1 MFDMELPWWEFVVRG
16 AIVYAVLLV
25 LIRIAGRR
33 TVGQFTPFELL
44 VVMLLSES
52 VSNSLSGSDK
62 SISGGLIIA
71 TTLIALNI
79 LLATLTARSRK
90 ISDLVDGTPVL
101 LGRDGIVFHD
111 VRKARRVSEDEIQQA
126 LHQTDCSLA
135 EMKCI
140 FLEADGSITVL
151 QKKPGQS

>member
-1 MFDMELPWWEFVVRG
+1 MFDMEMPWWEFIARG
-16 AIVYAVLLV
+16 TIVYLALLV
-25 LIRIAGRR
+25 LIRISGRR

-52 VSNSLSGSDK
+52 VSNSLSGSDE
-62 SISGGLIIA
+62 SISGGLIVA
-71 TTLIALNI
+71 ATLIALNMF
-79 LLATLTARSRK
+79 LATITARNRK
-90 ISDLVDGTPVL
+90 IADLIDGTPVL

-111 VRKARRVSEDEIQQA
+111 VRKARRVSEDEIQQS

-151 QKKPGQS
+151 KKKPEQS